1 MDWNKLEPYAP
12 LLYILGGFVIGFIFE
27 KVVLA
32 ILRTISKRT
41 TWELDKVFD
50 HAFRLVPITLFT
62 VAGAYEAL
70 RKMHPGEHVLK
81 ISNGILIVIAVLS
94 ITSVVARIA
103 IALVTTYTHK
113 AKGAFPYTSIVSN
126 LTRVVI
132 FGIGALIAFDS
143 LGISITPILTAL
155 GVGGVAVALALQ
167 STLSNLFSGIFILAS
182 GQIKPGHF
190 IKLDSGE
197 EGYIVDMTWR
207 STLVRTLSN
216 NLIEI
221 PNSKLASAVIT
232 NFDLPEEEMT
242 LPVSVGVGYDS
253 DLNKVERVTIEVAR
267 QVMSENPGGVGTFEP
282 SVRFQ
287 SFGDSSIN
295 LICYLRVREYESRAV
310 LQHEFIKRLFERYG
324 KEGINI
330 PFPIRTVYL
339 KKDESS

>member
-1 MDWNKLEPYAP
+1 MDWKSLEPYVP

-27 KVVLA
+27 KVVLW
-32 ILRTISKRT
+32 ILRGISKRT

-50 HAFRLVPITLFT
+50 RAFRLVPIILFT

-70 RKMHPGEHVLK
+70 RKINPGPHILK
-81 ISNGILIVIAVLS
+81 ISDGILIVIVILT
-94 ITSVVARIA
+94 ITSVIARIA
-103 IALVTTYTHK
+103 IALVSTYTHRS
-113 AKGAFPYTSIVSN
+113 KGAFPYTSIVEN
-126 LTRVVI
+126 LTRAVI
-132 FGIGALIAFDS
+132 FGIGALVAFDS
-143 LGISITPILTAL
+143 LGISITPMLTAL

-167 STLSNLFSGIFILAS
+167 STLSNLFSGVFILAS

-207 STLVRTLSN
+207 STLIRTLGN
-216 NLIEI
+216 NLVEI
-221 PNSKLASAVIT
+221 PNSKLASSVIT

-253 DLNKVERVTIEVAR
+253 DLNKVEQVTIEVAR
-267 QVMSENPGGVGTFEP
+267 QVMSENPGGVSSFEP

-310 LQHEFIKRLFERYG
+310 VQHEFIKRLFERYG

-330 PFPIRTVYL
+330 PFPVRTIYL
-339 KKDESS
+339 KKDE

>member
-1 MDWNKLEPYAP
+1 MDWKTLEPYTP
-12 LLYILGGFVIGFIFE
+12 LLYILGGFLIGFIFE
-27 KVVLA
+27 KVVLW
-32 ILRTISKRT
+32 ILRGISKRT

-50 HAFRLVPITLFT
+50 RAFRTVSIILFT
-62 VAGAYEAL
+62 AAGAYEAL
-70 RKMHPGEHVLK
+70 RKINPGPHVFK
-81 ISNGILIVIAVLS
+81 IAEGILIIIVVLTVTAVFS
-94 ITSVVARIA
+94 RIA
-103 IALVTTYTHK
+103 TALVSTYTQRS
-113 AKGAFPYTSIVSN
+113 KGAFPYTSIVEN

-132 FGIGALIAFDS
+132 FGIGALVAFDS
-143 LGISITPILTAL
+143 LGISITPMLTAL

-167 STLSNLFSGIFILAS
+167 STLSNLFSGVFILAS

-207 STLVRTLSN
+207 STLIRTLGN

-242 LPVSVGVGYDS
+242 LPISVGVGYDS

-267 QVMSENPGGVGTFEP
+267 QVMNENPGGVGTFEP

-295 LICYLRVREYESRAV
+295 LICYLRVREYESRSV
-310 LQHEFIKRLFERYG
+310 VQHEFIKKLFERYG

-339 KKDESS
+339 KKDEQS